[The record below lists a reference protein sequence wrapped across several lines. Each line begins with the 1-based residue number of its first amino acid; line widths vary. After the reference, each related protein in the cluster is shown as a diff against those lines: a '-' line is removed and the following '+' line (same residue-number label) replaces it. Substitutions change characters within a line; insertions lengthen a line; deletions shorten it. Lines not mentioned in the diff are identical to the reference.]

1 MPLIEVQQPYS
12 PIDESGLLE
21 IVGTIASIMHTKGSL
36 ITCTQEISFLLLQNL
51 SLLQFV
57 LVVKWGNHVGFHSCL
72 EKMK

>member
-1 MPLIEVQQPYS
+1 MVGNGHTL
-12 PIDESGLLE
+12 PITHIGETTL
-21 IVGTIASIMHTKGSL
+21 GTGSFPMHTKGSL
-36 ITCTQEISFLLLQNL
+36 ITCTQEISFLLLQHL